1 MPMNKEIFYGY
12 VPSEI
17 DGTELVIQEYEYKSL
32 PLPAVYSYLS
42 FMSPIMNQGTESTC
56 VPHSISAA
64 YDYYNAM
71 MNPDST
77 SEGKFTATGISI
89 HQIYNAKTNVGE
101 GMSYKEA
108 LEFCKKH
115 GVVTEKEY
123 IHKVQ
128 NAVPRKI
135 YDYARILS
143 QHVMKQSLVINGP
156 VMIATYVRDLHSPAF
171 WKGNSNYGGHA
182 TCLIGYDD
190 NREAFLLRNSWG
202 TDFGNKGYVWFP
214 YKDFNSILE
223 AWTIIV

>member
-17 DGTELVIQEYEYKSL
+17 DGTELVIQEDEYKSL

-89 HQIYNAKTNVGE
+89 PDTD
-101 GMSYKEA
+101 S
-108 LEFCKKH
+108 
-115 GVVTEKEY
+115 
-123 IHKVQ
+123 
-128 NAVPRKI
+128 P
-135 YDYARILS
+135 LS
-143 QHVMKQSLVINGP
+143 TSAFTSVSLSLCAISAPNSTSTSSQSFVSSHIF
-156 VMIATYVRDLHSPAF
+156 S
-171 WKGNSNYGGHA
+171 
-182 TCLIGYDD
+182 
-190 NREAFLLRNSWG
+190 
-202 TDFGNKGYVWFP
+202 
-214 YKDFNSILE
+214 
-223 AWTIIV
+223 